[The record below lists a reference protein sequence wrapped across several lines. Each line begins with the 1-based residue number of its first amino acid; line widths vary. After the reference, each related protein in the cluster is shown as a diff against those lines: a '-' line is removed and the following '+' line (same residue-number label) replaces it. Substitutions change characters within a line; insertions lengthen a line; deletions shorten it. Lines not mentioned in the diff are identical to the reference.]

1 MVFWLPGM
9 VIVLPRPGI
18 LVARYGNCMYYQ
30 GLVFF
35 ITGIE
40 INFGNNIGLA
50 PSKIY
55 ACIAPVGGHT
65 CLTAGERSEPAD

>member
-1 MVFWLPGM
+1 MVF
-9 VIVLPRPGI
+9 VLPRPGI
-18 LVARYGNCMYYQ
+18 
-30 GLVFF
+30 F

-55 ACIAPVGGHT
+55 ASVPSYGGIT
-65 CLTAGERSEPAD
+65 KVIYKIFYVT